1 MHGSHRTHTN
11 RDTHPSN
18 VLILR
23 FSVARGR
30 KAPCATRAGG
40 PLRRLG
46 RRPLALAKHALAR
59 ARRRLRLDGR
69 LVVDRR
75 RLGVRVDGGAR
86 LLGQLLEERLGELV
100 LLVHLRPVLGDRRR
114 LDLDL
119 ALEGGDL
126 GLGAAVSALEEA
138 GDEATAEEA
147 PVEEVGEEAM
157 VEEAAPP
164 PPELWRRRGTGLIG
178 MSRARISSSVTAVLV
193 PLASRML
200 SLAALMKGTQAAA
213 LMVISAMCA
222 GVHNTTGLRAA
233 RQRGPAGRGLVVGVG
248 LALAVVPL
256 GAEVERPDIRV
267 HARHELEVRLARVLG
282 ARERVGAVVAGQADL
297 RDRRGLRR
305 VHVDHPHALRWC
317 GGAGRR
323 RRAAE
328 VVGVLRPVQVR
339 V

>member
-1 MHGSHRTHTN
+1 MTVHPGLKGYGLWVIGVGSGLKGYGLW
-11 RDTHPSN
+11 
-18 VLILR
+18 VI
-23 FSVARGR
+23 
-30 KAPCATRAGG
+30 
-40 PLRRLG
+40 
-46 RRPLALAKHALAR
+46 
-59 ARRRLRLDGR
+59 
-69 LVVDRR
+69 
-75 RLGVRVDGGAR
+75 GVRVTLEGGP
-86 LLGQLLEERLGELV
+86 
-100 LLVHLRPVLGDRRR
+100 HLRPVLGDRRR